1 MEILITIGYIAI
13 CVLFF
18 SLAIAIHE
26 FGHFIVALKLGLR
39 VERFSIGF
47 GPAIWKKTWKGVEY
61 RISWIPL
68 GGYVSIPD
76 VDPEGT
82 KAIEGGTYPPS
93 EASAEGGSMRGGN
106 GESSSAKASASAKAK
121 ADKSEDRKTISPW
134 KEIAVAVAGPGMN
147 IVLAVVLAFLLAAI
161 PSVRFGELPATITE
175 AKPGGPAEKAGIR
188 PGDTVLSVDGRLVST
203 WTEMRVEFQIV
214 GGRETDV
221 VLRDKDGVERTVKVT
236 PERDPVTGMYF
247 IDAAHIAKEEVAAGW
262 MPHRNPLKQLA
273 WDSGSIFRVLK
284 GLVTPKEVKNTANA
298 LGGPQMIAESIYKS
312 VRRDF
317 WDGVGFLRYLNVNLA
332 VLNLLPIPVL
342 DGGLI
347 MFALLALVFRRRVP
361 EKIVST
367 LSMTFMVLLLGAMA
381 ILIFRDAQ
389 RSWRIH
395 TYKPATEETA
405 ETNTV
410 TTVTNETDNTSN

>member
-82 KAIEGGTYPPS
+82 KAIEGGT
-93 EASAEGGSMRGGN
+93 GN
-106 GESSSAKASASAKAK
+106 GERIPRAKRVAEGDALAGVGTGNQK
-121 ADKSEDRKTISPW
+121 ISPW

-147 IVLAVVLAFLLAAI
+147 IVLAVVLAFLLSAI
-161 PSVRFGELPATITE
+161 PSVRFGELPAEIASTIE
-175 AKPGGPAEKAGIR
+175 GGPAEKAGIR
-188 PGDTVLSVDGRLVST
+188 KGDTVVSIDGRKVGN
-203 WTEMRVEFQIV
+203 WTEMQVEFQIV
-214 GGRETDV
+214 GARETDV
-221 VLRDKDGVERTVKVT
+221 VLRDKEGVERTVKVT
-236 PERDPVTGMYF
+236 PEQDPVSGAYF
-247 IDAAHIAKEEVAAGW
+247 IQAISLPKENMAASW
-262 MPHRNPLKQLA
+262 MPHRSPIKQLA
-273 WDSGSIFRVLK
+273 WDAGAIFRVLK
-284 GLVTPKEVKNTANA
+284 GLVTPKEMKNTAKA
-298 LGGPQMIAESIYKS
+298 LGGPQMIVEGIYKS

-317 WDGVGFLRYLNVNLA
+317 WDGVGFLRFLNVNLA

-347 MFALLALVFRRRVP
+347 MFALLALIFRRRVP
-361 EKIVST
+361 EKVVSA
-367 LSMTFMVLLLGAMA
+367 LSMTFMVLLLCAMA
-381 ILIFRDAQ
+381 TLIFRDAQ

-395 TYKPATEETA
+395 TYKPAAEETA

-410 TTVTNETDNTSN
+410 TTVTNTNETDNASN

>member
-13 CVLFF
+13 CVVFF

-39 VERFSIGF
+39 VERFSLGF

-82 KAIEGGTYPPS
+82 KAIEGGT
-93 EASAEGGSMRGGN
+93 GN
-106 GESSSAKASASAKAK
+106 GERIPRAKRVAEGDALAGVGTGNQK
-121 ADKSEDRKTISPW
+121 ISPW

-147 IVLAVVLAFLLAAI
+147 IVLAVVLAFLLSAI
-161 PSVRFGELPATITE
+161 PSVRFGELPAEIASTIE
-175 AKPGGPAEKAGIR
+175 GGPAEKAGIR
-188 PGDTVLSVDGRLVST
+188 KGDTVVSIDGREVGN
-203 WTEMRVEFQIV
+203 WTEMQVEFQIV
-214 GGRETDV
+214 GARETDV
-221 VLRDKDGVERTVKVT
+221 VLRDKEGVERTVKVT
-236 PERDPVTGMYF
+236 PEQDPVSGAYF
-247 IDAAHIAKEEVAAGW
+247 IQAISLPKENMAASW
-262 MPHRNPLKQLA
+262 MPHRNPIKQLA
-273 WDSGSIFRVLK
+273 WDAGAIFRVLK
-284 GLVTPKEVKNTANA
+284 GLVTPKEMKNTAKA
-298 LGGPQMIAESIYKS
+298 LGGPQMIVEGIYKS

-317 WDGVGFLRYLNVNLA
+317 WDGVGFLRFLNVNLA

-347 MFALLALVFRRRVP
+347 MFALLALIFRRRVP
-361 EKIVST
+361 EKVVSA
-367 LSMTFMVLLLGAMA
+367 LSMTFMVLLLCAMA
-381 ILIFRDAQ
+381 TLIFRDAQ

-395 TYKPATEETA
+395 TYKPAAEETA

-410 TTVTNETDNTSN
+410 TTVTNTNETDNASN

>member
-13 CVLFF
+13 CVVFF

-82 KAIEGGTYPPS
+82 KAIEGS
-93 EASAEGGSMRGGN
+93 ETDKD
-106 GESSSAKASASAKAK
+106 SSSADKAEK
-121 ADKSEDRKTISPW
+121 ISPW

-147 IVLAVVLAFLLAAI
+147 IVLAVVLAFLLSAI
-161 PSVRFGELPATITE
+161 PSVRFGELPAEIASTIE
-175 AKPGGPAEKAGIR
+175 GGPAEKAGISK
-188 PGDTVLSVDGRLVST
+188 GDTVISIDGRKVGN
-203 WTEMRVEFQIV
+203 WTEMQVEFQIV
-214 GGRETDV
+214 GARETDV
-221 VLRDKDGVERTVKVT
+221 VLRDKEGVERTVKVT
-236 PERDPVTGMYF
+236 PEQDPVSGAYF
-247 IDAAHIAKEEVAAGW
+247 IQAISLPKENMAASW
-262 MPHRNPLKQLA
+262 MPHRSPIKQLA
-273 WDSGSIFRVLK
+273 WDAGAIFRVLK
-284 GLVTPKEVKNTANA
+284 GLVTPKEMKNTAKA
-298 LGGPQMIAESIYKS
+298 LGGPQMIVEGIYKS

-317 WDGVGFLRYLNVNLA
+317 WDGVGFLRFLNVNLA

-347 MFALLALVFRRRVP
+347 MFALLALIFRRRVP
-361 EKIVST
+361 EKVVST
-367 LSMTFMVLLLGAMA
+367 LSMTFMVLLLCAMA

-395 TYKPATEETA
+395 TYKPEAGETTG
-405 ETNTV
+405 TNTV
-410 TTVTNETDNTSN
+410 TTVTNETDNASN

>member
-13 CVLFF
+13 CVVFF
-18 SLAIAIHE
+18 SLAIEIHE

-188 PGDTVLSVDGRLVST
+188 SGDTVLSVDGRPVAT

-214 GGRETDV
+214 GGRVTDV

-273 WDSGSIFRVLK
+273 WDAGSIFRVLK

-347 MFALLALVFRRRVP
+347 MFALLALIFRRRVP
-361 EKIVST
+361 EKVVST
-367 LSMTFMVLLLGAMA
+367 LSMMFMVLLLGAMA

-395 TYKPATEETA
+395 TYKPTAEETA

>member
-13 CVLFF
+13 CIVFF

-82 KAIEGGTYPPS
+82 KAIEGGT
-93 EASAEGGSMRGGN
+93 ETE
-106 GESSSAKASASAKAK
+106 K
-121 ADKSEDRKTISPW
+121 KTISPW

-147 IVLAVVLAFLLAAI
+147 IVLAVVLAFLLSAI
-161 PSVRFGELPATITE
+161 PSVRFGELPAEVASTIE
-175 AKPGGPAEKAGIR
+175 GGPAEKAGIR
-188 PGDTVLSVDGRLVST
+188 EGDTVISIDGRKVGN
-203 WTEMRVEFQIV
+203 WTEMQVEFQIV
-214 GGRETDV
+214 GARETDV
-221 VLRDKDGVERTVKVT
+221 VVRDKDGVERTVKVT
-236 PERDPVTGMYF
+236 PEQDPVSGAYF
-247 IDAAHIAKEEVAAGW
+247 IQAISLPKENMAASW
-262 MPHRNPLKQLA
+262 MPHRSPIKQLA
-273 WDSGSIFRVLK
+273 WDAGAIFRVLK
-284 GLVTPKEVKNTANA
+284 GLVTPKEMKNTAKA
-298 LGGPQMIAESIYKS
+298 LGGPQMIVEGIYKS

-317 WDGVGFLRYLNVNLA
+317 WDGVGFLRFLNVNLA

-347 MFALLALVFRRRVP
+347 MFALLALIFRRRVP
-361 EKIVST
+361 EKVVST
-367 LSMTFMVLLLGAMA
+367 LSMTFMVLLLAAMA
-381 ILIFRDAQ
+381 TLIFRDAQ

-395 TYKPATEETA
+395 TYKPTAEETA

>member
-13 CVLFF
+13 CVVFF

-39 VERFSIGF
+39 VERFSLGF

-82 KAIEGGTYPPS
+82 KAIEGG
-93 EASAEGGSMRGGN
+93 RGN
-106 GESSSAKASASAKAK
+106 GERIPRAKRVAEGDALAGVGTGNQK
-121 ADKSEDRKTISPW
+121 ISPW

-147 IVLAVVLAFLLAAI
+147 IVLAVVLAFLLSAI
-161 PSVRFGELPATITE
+161 PSVHFGELPAEIASTIE
-175 AKPGGPAEKAGIR
+175 GGPAEKAGIR
-188 PGDTVLSVDGRLVST
+188 KGDTVVSIDGRKVGN
-203 WTEMRVEFQIV
+203 WTEMQVEFQIV
-214 GGRETDV
+214 GARETDV
-221 VLRDKDGVERTVKVT
+221 VLRDKEGVERTVKVT
-236 PERDPVTGMYF
+236 PEQDPVSGAYF
-247 IDAAHIAKEEVAAGW
+247 IQAISLPKENMAASW
-262 MPHRNPLKQLA
+262 MPHRSPIKQLA
-273 WDSGSIFRVLK
+273 WDAGAIFRVLK
-284 GLVTPKEVKNTANA
+284 GLVTPKEMKNTAKA
-298 LGGPQMIAESIYKS
+298 LGGPQMIVEGIYKS

-317 WDGVGFLRYLNVNLA
+317 WDGVGFLRFLNVNLA

-347 MFALLALVFRRRVP
+347 MFALLALIFRRRVP
-361 EKIVST
+361 EKVVST
-367 LSMTFMVLLLGAMA
+367 LSMTFMVLLLCAMA

-395 TYKPATEETA
+395 TYKPEAEEA
-405 ETNTV
+405 AGTNTV
-410 TTVTNETDNTSN
+410 TTVTNETDNASN